1 MLRRSQF
8 KQLIPG
14 PKSGDFSCYNILMFN
29 RDISLRRLE
38 RFLFRY
44 SDIPNAA
51 AETTAQ
57 IVGVFIGVKPA
68 MEGDFSAAYSDAKIL
83 WRFTKVLEELK
94 LCVIFESA
102 QSTTGGKTFYVARSH
117 KKAAE
122 LQEAFRELWCKGP
135 SAEIHTRI
143 GTLLG
148 YPESSVQYFIRAH
161 TENGISD
168 NHMERGA
175 HNRFYAHS
183 AAHEDEEFAAYEAPI
198 YKQLVKHCPKATKTL
213 RSNTEKRWL
222 N

>member
-1 MLRRSQF
+1 
-8 KQLIPG
+8 
-14 PKSGDFSCYNILMFN
+14 MFN
-29 RDISLRRLE
+29 RDIALRRLE

-44 SDIPNAA
+44 SESPNAA
-51 AETTAQ
+51 AETIAQ

-83 WRFTKVLEELK
+83 WRFTKILDELK
-94 LCVIFESA
+94 LCVIFESS
-102 QSTTGGKTFYVARSH
+102 QSSTGGKSFFVARSH

-122 LQEAFRELWCKGP
+122 LQAAFRELWCKGP

-148 YPESSVQYFIRAH
+148 YPDSAVQYFIRAH

-175 HNRFYAHS
+175 RNRFYAHS
-183 AAHEDEEFAAYEAPI
+183 AAHEDEEFAAYEEPI
-198 YKQLVKHCPKATKTL
+198 YRQLSKHCPKTTRIL

-222 N
+222 NQV